1 MRVAKWTAGALA
13 LGWLGTA
20 AAGLAFP
27 GGHPP
32 VVFVCGEGMVLASLL
47 IAPIGVGAAS
57 VELWRAQRRG
67 TGAPP
72 LATAVLGLNLLF
84 LLVAIALWLWIWWE
98 ATRR

>member
-1 MRVAKWTAGALA
+1 MRVAKWTAGVLA

-20 AAGLAFP
+20 AAGLALP

-32 VVFVCGEGMVLASLL
+32 AAFVCGEGMVLASFV

-57 VELWRAQRRG
+57 VELWRARRRG
-67 TGAPP
+67 TGPPP
-72 LATAVLGLNLLF
+72 LATAMLGLNLLF
-84 LLVAIALWLWIWWE
+84 LLVAVTLWVWIWSE